1 MASSSSFSAALPSLQ
16 AYLSSYGVSL
26 TDSELS
32 QGLATLSVSLLT
44 LLVYYLCFGM
54 NHRSRRKQLETALE
68 EAEELVLELKTQIA
82 ESEAEAEYFKQ
93 NKPAGKD
100 SEEVRVFMDGA
111 FDMMHYG
118 HMNAFRQGRAL
129 GTYLVVGVNDDASIT
144 KCKGTAPVLND
155 EERVAMVKACKWVD
169 EVVLG
174 VPYVMT
180 PEYLDKIIK
189 DYKIDYVVHGDDPC
203 IVNGKDVYAT
213 AKRLGMYRSIPRTEG
228 VSTTDIVGRMLYTTR
243 DHHKKSLSNETD
255 ATLPQGKQNEESAD
269 QLVSHR
275 KSSFVRSSKFLTTSR
290 MIRIFS
296 SGVSEP
302 PKVARIVYIDGAFDM
317 FHPGHI
323 RVLEQARKLGDYLIV
338 GLHNDQVVNQVRG
351 SNFPILN
358 LNERVLSVLGCKLV
372 DDVLLDAPYVITRD
386 LIASLKIS
394 VVVAGPPPDFD
405 YEADGT
411 TARHAVAKDLDV
423 FRAVDCE
430 TGLTVDCII
439 DRIFSNEAVF
449 QRKVTKKMAA
459 EKEYYSN
466 RYGFDVSAQQ

>member
-1 MASSSSFSAALPSLQ
+1 MDALGSFREGVARLLSDVGLDVDDGHFQQ
-16 AYLSSYGVSL
+16 AFATVTVSIV
-26 TDSELS
+26 
-32 QGLATLSVSLLT
+32 TLVA
-44 LLVYYLCFGM
+44 YYLFFGM
-54 NHRSRRKQLETALE
+54 NHRNHRKQLEAALE

-82 ESEAEAEYFKQ
+82 ESEAEDVAASSESVETKKQ
-93 NKPAGKD
+93 I
-100 SEEVRVFMDGA
+100 RVFMDGA

-129 GTYLVVGVNDDASIT
+129 GTHLVVGVNDDASIT

-155 EERVAMVKACKWVD
+155 SERVAMVKACRWVD
-169 EVVLG
+169 EVILG

-189 DYKIDYVVHGDDPC
+189 DYNIDYVVHGDDPC

-213 AKRLGMYRSIPRTEG
+213 AKSLGMYRSIPRTEG

-243 DHHKKSLSNETD
+243 DHHKK
-255 ATLPQGKQNEESAD
+255 TLNSQGDKENVNA
-269 QLVSHR
+269 LASHR

-302 PKVARIVYIDGAFDM
+302 PKDAKIVYIDGAFDM

-323 RVLEQARKLGDYLIV
+323 QVLEKARSQGDYLIV

-358 LNERVLSVLGCKLV
+358 LNERVLSVLGCNLV
-372 DDVLLDAPYVITRD
+372 DDVLLDAPYRITRD

-394 VVVAGPPPDFD
+394 VVVSGLPPDFD
-405 YEADGT
+405 YNAEAEDS
-411 TARHAVAKDLDV
+411 RHAVAKELGV
-423 FRAVDCE
+423 FHVPECD
-430 TGLTVDCII
+430 TNMTVDCII
-439 DRIFSNEAVF
+439 DRIFSNQAVF
-449 QRKVTKKMAA
+449 ERKVTKKMAA

-466 RYGFDVSAQQ
+466 RYGFDVSAQ